1 MSLYDIERAEGGSL
15 LWRMSK
21 KFDFAAERIIP
32 DPLVFCM
39 IFTVVIFGAGVL
51 VTGNGPLTMAQ
62 FWYDGIWS
70 QAAFAFQMA
79 FMVVCCAVT
88 ARSAQVSRGLDLL
101 AGVVR
106 RPATAVLLL
115 MVFGYLASFVNWAFA
130 LIVTPVL
137 AMALSQR
144 IRGLHFPMLIA
155 AGYSTMILGQCLSP
169 TGTIYALLA
178 GDHPMADKIG
188 VIPQTV
194 TTYNPMNIV
203 IWVLLAGLTTLIAMM
218 TRPSDHEVV
227 EFNQEV
233 TPNVAPTPETEDHT
247 GSIAERLNGSRVLM
261 WAIGTLGAVM
271 IGFTVARNG
280 LFASLSLSF
289 VIFVFLIAN
298 FFLYNTPARFI
309 AAYRENLKLA
319 TDVMIQF
326 PFYGGIAGM
335 MANSGLA
342 TVVVGFFASISTANT
357 LPFFTY
363 LSSSL
368 VNLFIPSQ
376 GGQWI
381 VQGEIT
387 VDAAIQTGADLPLI
401 INAFVYGDQATNL
414 LQPLYVIPALAVVGM
429 RLRDVWGYMAF
440 LWSIWFAVTSI
451 LLLSVSFF
459 L

>member
-1 MSLYDIERAEGGSL
+1 MSLHDVDGTGSR

-21 KFDFAAERIIP
+21 RFDFAAERIIP

-39 IFTVVIFGAGVL
+39 IFTIIIFVAGVAVL
-51 VTGNGPLTMAQ
+51 GTAPMTMAQ
-62 FWYDGIWS
+62 YWYDGIWS

-88 ARSAQVSRGLDLL
+88 ARSTQVSRGLDLL
-101 AGVVR
+101 ANMVR
-106 RPATAVLLL
+106 GPVAAVLLL
-115 MVFGYLASFVNWAFA
+115 MIFGYLASFVNWAFA

-137 AMALSQR
+137 SMALSQR

-169 TGTIYALLA
+169 TATIYALLA
-178 GDHPMADKIG
+178 GDHALADKIG
-188 VIPQTV
+188 VLPQTV

-218 TRPSDHEVV
+218 TRPSEHEIV
-227 EFNQEV
+227 EFNQEIEAE
-233 TPNVAPTPETEDHT
+233 PVAEPDTGEIE
-247 GSIAERLNGSRVLM
+247 GSIASRLNSSRALM
-261 WAIGTLGAVM
+261 WSIGTLGLVM
-271 IGFTVARNG
+271 ILFTIVQDG
-280 LFASLSLSF
+280 LFSSLSLNF

-309 AAYRENLKLA
+309 SAYRDNLKLA

-335 MANSGLA
+335 MAKSGLA
-342 TVVVGFFASISTANT
+342 TEIVGFFTSVSTANT
-357 LPFFTY
+357 LPFLTY

-387 VDAAIQTGADLPLI
+387 VDAALQTGANLPLI
-401 INAFVYGDQATNL
+401 VNAFVYGDEATNL
-414 LQPLYVIPALAVVGM
+414 LQPLYIIPALDVVGM

-440 LWSIWFAVTSI
+440 LWSVWFVVTSA
-451 LLLSVSFF
+451 LLLAVPLFF
-459 L
+459 

>member
-1 MSLYDIERAEGGSL
+1 MSLTDMDTSGSP
-15 LWRMSK
+15 LWRLSK

-39 IFTVVIFGAGVL
+39 IFTVFIFVAGVL
-51 VTGNGPLTMAQ
+51 ATGNAPLAMAQ

-88 ARSAQVSRGLDLL
+88 ARSDQVSRGLDRL
-101 AGVVR
+101 ARVVT

-115 MVFGYLASFVNWAFA
+115 MLFGYLASFLNWAFA

-178 GDHPMADKIG
+178 GDHPLAEKIG
-188 VIPQTV
+188 VMPQTM
-194 TTYNPMNIV
+194 TTYNPANIV
-203 IWVLLAGLTTLIAMM
+203 LWVLLAGLTTLVAMR
-218 TRPSDHEVV
+218 TRPSGDEIV
-227 EFNQEV
+227 EFRQEQA
-233 TPNVAPTPETEDHT
+233 PVAKPEPEPEPDGFA
-247 GSIAERLNGSRVLM
+247 GSIADRLNGSRSLM
-261 WAIGTLGAVM
+261 WAIGLLGAVM
-271 IGFTVARNG
+271 IASTVARNG

-309 AAYRENLKLA
+309 TAYRDNLKLA

-335 MANSGLA
+335 MAQSGLA
-342 TVVVGFFASISTANT
+342 TLIVGFFTSISTANT

-387 VDAAIQTGADLPLI
+387 VDAALQTGASLPLI
-401 INAFVYGDQATNL
+401 VNAFVYGDQATNL

-440 LWSIWFAVTSI
+440 LWCIWFAVTSV
-451 LLLSVSFF
+451 LLLALPVFF
-459 L
+459 

>member
-1 MSLYDIERAEGGSL
+1 MGLPNIEIAGSP
-15 LWRMSK
+15 LWRLSK

-32 DPLVFCM
+32 DPLVFCI
-39 IFTVVIFGAGVL
+39 IFTVVIFVAGVL
-51 VTGNGPLTMAQ
+51 VTGNAPLAMAQ

-70 QAAFAFQMA
+70 QAAFAFQMS

-88 ARSAQVSRGLDLL
+88 ARSELVSRGLDRL
-101 AGVVR
+101 AAAVQ
-106 RPATAVLLL
+106 RPAAAVLML
-115 MVFGYLASFVNWAFA
+115 MVFGYLASFINWAFA
-130 LIVTPVL
+130 LIVTPIL

-155 AGYSTMILGQCLSP
+155 AGYSTMILGQSLSP

-178 GDHPMADKIG
+178 GDHPLAERIG
-188 VIPQTV
+188 VMSQSI
-194 TTYNPMNIV
+194 TTYNPANVV
-203 IWVLLAGLTTLIAMM
+203 IWVVLAALTTLIAMK
-218 TRPSDHEVV
+218 TRPSKTEVV
-227 EFNQEV
+227 EFRQEH
-233 TPNVAPTPETEDHT
+233 APESAPEPEPDEFP
-247 GSIAERLNGSRVLM
+247 GSTADRLNSSRLLM
-261 WAIGTLGAVM
+261 WALGTLGTVM
-271 IGFTVARNG
+271 IVFTVAQNG
-280 LFASLSLSF
+280 LFSSLSLSF
-289 VIFVFLIAN
+289 VIFIFLIAN

-309 AAYRENLKLA
+309 TAYRDNMKLA

-335 MANSGLA
+335 MAASGLG
-342 TVVVGFFASISTANT
+342 TVIVSFFTSISTADT

-387 VDAAIQTGADLPLI
+387 VDAALQTGASLPLI
-401 INAFVYGDQATNL
+401 VNAFVYGDQATNL

-440 LWSIWFAVTSI
+440 LWCIWFAVTSV
-451 LLLSVSFF
+451 LLLAIPVF